1 MRINTNMN
9 AMIALNQ
16 MGKNVGLSGKSMN
29 KLSSGERINKAG
41 DDAAGL
47 AISEKMRSQL
57 RGLEQASR
65 NTQDGISVVQTAE
78 GAMEEVGNIAQR
90 MRELSV
96 QSANETNTGEDRA
109 KITEELSQLHDEI
122 NRIADSTEFNKK
134 NLLNGTDSIGK
145 TIDVKLEAATADKF
159 SVDGIKELGLK
170 GDVALTTSAGTGSG
184 SKISL
189 KVGADTFELDK
200 VGTDTTGKVKAGD
213 YTLKKASGET
223 IKLTIKEDMA
233 AAAAATKIAVAS
245 EAATKIAVA
254 SEADIKG
261 QSINLQVGANT
272 TDSQKLNVKVQNVS
286 TETLGLGTDKKA
298 IEKMNKE
305 GNDGTVAAKAMID
318 SLDKALETI
327 NTSRANLG
335 ATQNRLETA
344 QSNLSTSSENLT
356 AAESRIRDVD
366 VAKEMMNLSKLN
378 LLTQASQAMMAQA
391 KAQPEGV
398 MQLLR

>member
-96 QSANETNTGEDRA
+96 QSANETNTSEDRA

-145 TIDVKLEAATADKF
+145 TIDVKMEAAAADKY

-170 GDVALTTSAGTGSG
+170 GDVELTSAVSAGKT
-184 SKISL
+184 KL
-189 KVGADTFELDK
+189 TLNVGADVFELDSLTALG
-200 VGTDTTGKVKAGD
+200 GTAGAIGKGE
-213 YTLKKASGET
+213 YTLKKATGET
-223 IKLTIKEDMA
+223 VKVTLKEDIA
-233 AAAAATKIAVAS
+233 APLAKTKIAVSA
-245 EAATKIAVA
+245 
-254 SEADIKG
+254 EADIKG

-272 TDSQKLNVKVQNVS
+272 TDSQKLNVKVQNVN
-286 TETLGLGTDKKA
+286 TETLGLGADKKA

-305 GNDGTVAAKAMID
+305 GNDGTVAARAMID

>member
-96 QSANETNTGEDRA
+96 QSANETNTAEDRS

-145 TIDVKLEAATADKF
+145 TIDVKMEAGAGDNY
-159 SVDGIKELGLK
+159 SVDGIEGLGLK
-170 GDVALTTSAGTGSG
+170 GDIKLVTDAGTGAT
-184 SKISL
+184 SKITL
-189 KVGADTFELDK
+189 KVGADTFELDG
-200 VGTDTTGKVKAGD
+200 VGADATGIVKAGD

-223 IKLTIKEDMA
+223 VKLTIKADMTAKA
-233 AAAAATKIAVAS
+233 ADVKIGAS
-245 EAATKIAVA
+245 AEG
-254 SEADIKG
+254 DIKG

-272 TDSQKLNVKVQNVS
+272 TDSQKLNVKVQNVN
-286 TETLGLGTDKKA
+286 TESLGLGADKKA

-305 GNDGTVAAKAMID
+305 GNDGTVAARAMID

>member
-96 QSANETNTGEDRA
+96 QSANETNTAEDRS

-145 TIDVKLEAATADKF
+145 TIDVKMEAGMADKY
-159 SVDGIKELGLK
+159 SVEGIKELGLK
-170 GDVALTTSAGTGSG
+170 GDVKLTTAAGTGG
-184 SKISL
+184 KSKITL
-189 KVGADTFELDK
+189 KVGATDTFELDS
-200 VGTDTTGKVKAGD
+200 VGADATGKIKAGD
-213 YTLKKASGET
+213 YTLKKTGSTET
-223 IKLTIKEDMA
+223 IKITIKADMTA
-233 AAAAATKIAVAS
+233 ASTDEKLAVSA
-245 EAATKIAVA
+245 EG
-254 SEADIKG
+254 DIKG

-272 TDSQKLNVKVQNVS
+272 TDSQKLNVKVQNVN
-286 TETLGLGTDKKA
+286 TESLGLGADKKA

-305 GNDGTVAAKAMID
+305 GNDGTVAARAMID

-391 KAQPEGV
+391 KSQPEGV

>member
-96 QSANETNTGEDRA
+96 QSANETNTAEDRA

-145 TIDVKLEAATADKF
+145 TIGVKMEAGMADKY
-159 SVDGIKELGLK
+159 SVDGIEGLGLK
-170 GDVALTTSAGTGSG
+170 GDVKLLTGAGTGSG
-184 SKISL
+184 SKITL

-200 VGTDTTGKVKAGD
+200 VGADATGKVKAGD
-213 YTLKKASGET
+213 YTLTKTGSTETVKVT
-223 IKLTIKEDMA
+223 IKADMTA
-233 AAAAATKIAVAS
+233 ALAETKIAVSA
-245 EAATKIAVA
+245 E
-254 SEADIKG
+254 EDIKG

-272 TDSQKLNVKVQNVS
+272 TDSQKLNVKVQNVN
-286 TETLGLGTDKKA
+286 TESLGLGADKKA

-305 GNDGTVAAKAMID
+305 GNDGTVAARAMID

>member
-96 QSANETNTGEDRA
+96 QSANETNTAEDRS

-145 TIDVKLEAATADKF
+145 TIDVKMEAAAADKY
-159 SVDGIKELGLK
+159 SVDGLEALGLK
-170 GDVALTTSAGTGSG
+170 GDVELTIADSGAKNKITLEVGGKTFEVDGVGTAAHDIAAGSVFTLKDTASTDTITVTMKEAVTAVAAKAKIATSA
-184 SKISL
+184 
-189 KVGADTFELDK
+189 
-200 VGTDTTGKVKAGD
+200 
-213 YTLKKASGET
+213 ET
-223 IKLTIKEDMA
+223 
-233 AAAAATKIAVAS
+233 
-245 EAATKIAVA
+245 
-254 SEADIKG
+254 DIKG

-286 TETLGLGTDKKA
+286 TETLGLGADKKA

-305 GNDGTVAAKAMID
+305 GNDGTVAARAMID

>member
-96 QSANETNTGEDRA
+96 QSANETNTAEDRA

-145 TIDVKLEAATADKF
+145 TINVKMEAGAGDNY
-159 SVDGIKELGLK
+159 SVDGIEALGLK
-170 GDVALTTSAGTGSG
+170 GDVKLVTDAGTGTT
-184 SKISL
+184 SKITL
-189 KVGADTFELDK
+189 KVGADTFELDG
-200 VGTDTTGKVKAGD
+200 VGADATGKVKAGS

-223 IKLTIKEDMA
+223 VKLTIKADMTAKA
-233 AAAAATKIAVAS
+233 ADVKIGAS
-245 EAATKIAVA
+245 A
-254 SEADIKG
+254 EADVKG

-272 TDSQKLNVKVQNVS
+272 TDSQKLNLKVQNVN
-286 TETLGLGTDKKA
+286 TETLGLGADKKA

-305 GNDGTVAAKAMID
+305 GNDGTVAARAMID

>member
-96 QSANETNTGEDRA
+96 QSANETNTSEDRA

-145 TIDVKLEAATADKF
+145 TIGVKMEAGAGDNYSVDGLKEYGKAGDVKL
-159 SVDGIKELGLK
+159 
-170 GDVALTTSAGTGSG
+170 TTGAGTGSG
-184 SKISL
+184 SKITL
-189 KVGADTFELDK
+189 KVGADVFELDK
-200 VGTDTTGKVKAGD
+200 VGADTTGKVKAGD

-223 IKLTIKEDMA
+223 IKLTIKADLA
-233 AAAAATKIAVAS
+233 AAVAADTKIGAAA
-245 EAATKIAVA
+245 E
-254 SEADIKG
+254 EDIKG

-272 TDSQKLNVKVQNVS
+272 TDSQKLNVKVQNVN
-286 TETLGLGTDKKA
+286 TESLGLGADKKA

-305 GNDGTVAAKAMID
+305 GNDGTVAARAMID